1 MQRQKCSGAQLSLSS
16 RTRACMRYCRLTN
29 YFCLH
34 MGAAGSNPP
43 GISPS
48 SCTAH
53 VSWHQAHEHEA
64 SNTHS
69 HMTHTQ
75 LCSWGLHSPM
85 VVWPVFCCATWSHMR
100 HGRNIGNKFTC
111 FNVYLLLGWPLRL
124 KPLFP
129 FSIFTRQACCR
140 MCYVDGFARA
150 IEVLTEPNHYQASV
164 LASLLQEK

>member
-1 MQRQKCSGAQLSLSS
+1 MQRQKCSGAQLVWAAEQEHACATAASLIIS
-16 RTRACMRYCRLTN
+16 AYIWVL
-29 YFCLH
+29 L
-34 MGAAGSNPP
+34 GA
-43 GISPS
+43 
-48 SCTAH
+48 
-53 VSWHQAHEHEA
+53 VHQASVQACALHTWVDTRLM
-64 SNTHS
+64 SMKLPTHS

-85 VVWPVFCCATWSHMR
+85 VVWPVFCCATWSHMH

-111 FNVYLLLGWPLRL
+111 FHVYLLLGWPLRL

-150 IEVLTEPNHYQASV
+150 IEVLTESNHYQASV